1 MHRQIIRSWQSA
13 AKGLVFHFFSA
24 AIIHLNR
31 ELWLLYRWLIIL
43 YRSFY
48 SLIVYRWYSLLVVLA
63 HSMLRYSRDWFSL
76 IFIDIFFVPD
86 QNLDIIPFSTF
97 EMWVYLN
104 NFTTNPPLIF
114 YPIFE
119 MNLCSL
125 IIFSWLMLIK
135 FGIFKSNID
144 VWEWLLGTLLTRA
157 MKGTSQGKYDTRW

>member
-1 MHRQIIRSWQSA
+1 MRS
-13 AKGLVFHFFSA
+13 
-24 AIIHLNR
+24 
-31 ELWLLYRWLIIL
+31 LYRWLIIL

-48 SLIVYRWYSLLVVLA
+48 SPIVHRWYSLLVVLA
-63 HSMLRYSRDWFSL
+63 YSMLRYSRDWFSL

-97 EMWVYLN
+97 EMWVYIH
-104 NFTTNPPLIF
+104 NFTTNPPLIL

-157 MKGTSQGKYDTRW
+157 MKGTSQGKYDTWWWRSYVYFLVERIEGVAGNIREIIRRFKLLK